1 MQISLKFGY
10 IYKIK
15 CQFDLFSL
23 QEKPKA
29 AEWRNKPILHYEKLA
44 ILFGKDRATREHA
57 QIAAEIRARKVV
69 GKNGQDNTI
78 DEIDHLVSPI
88 K

>member
-44 ILFGKDRATREHA
+44 ILFGKDRATGEH
-57 QIAAEIRARKVV
+57 
-69 GKNGQDNTI
+69 G
-78 DEIDHLVSPI
+78 
-88 K
+88 